1 LLRDSVWGIV
11 ALWRMRLA
19 VSPLGGWHRT
29 TAIANSSSDP
39 RKLQLPGRRR
49 IPPCSFFTLCYP
61 LHRYFPSSDSAQ
73 SLQSAQH
80 HQSGLRSF
88 ALLMSPFVGLERP
101 PNHRASPLS
110 PTHRLGTSLPWF
122 RAFFSTKS
130 SVRCAGKEAALARHV
145 EGWSAHAEGVARI
158 SAALRGWSNEYRFS
172 CNPSLVTV
180 YRTYDLRVSGIETCT
195 FVRTRCKDPV

>member
-49 IPPCSFFTLCYP
+49 IPPCNFFTPCYP
-61 LHRYFPSSDSAQ
+61 LRHYLPSSDGAQ
-73 SLQSAQH
+73 FFQAAHH
-80 HQSGLRSF
+80 HQSGLRSI
-88 ALLMSPFVGLERP
+88 ALLMFPFVGLERP

-110 PTHRLGTSLPWF
+110 STHRLGTSSPWF
-122 RAFFSTKS
+122 RVFFSTKS

-145 EGWSAHAEGVARI
+145 EGWSAHAKGIARI
-158 SAALRGWSNEYRFS
+158 FAAMREGGRMNIVSVVIPHLSRSTGLMT
-172 CNPSLVTV
+172 CALV
-180 YRTYDLRVSGIETCT
+180 VSK
-195 FVRTRCKDPV
+195 RAL